1 MMMMTEQLE
10 NHNKETVKKNQM
22 GILEFKSRSKI
33 KNSPTG
39 LMAMSEMSK
48 EIISGPEDK

>member
-22 GILEFKSRSKI
+22 GIVALKSMKIEMKNLLE
-33 KNSPTG
+33 
-39 LMAMSEMSK
+39 
-48 EIISGPEDK
+48 